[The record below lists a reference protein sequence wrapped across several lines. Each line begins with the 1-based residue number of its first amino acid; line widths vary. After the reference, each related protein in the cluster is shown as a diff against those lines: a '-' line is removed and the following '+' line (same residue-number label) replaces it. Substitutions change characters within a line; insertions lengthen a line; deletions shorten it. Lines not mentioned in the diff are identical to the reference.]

1 MHSCT
6 LCVCVCV
13 CVCVCA
19 RVHVLVGG
27 LCHCVHVWVGECVV
41 TYIYSNTIGHQC
53 VAACLVKGPL
63 T

>member
-1 MHSCT
+1 MYI
-6 LCVCVCV
+6 VCVCV
-13 CVCVCA
+13 
-19 RVHVLVGG
+19 RVRVYVLVGG

-53 VAACLVKGPL
+53 VAACLVKGQL